1 MQASPSPFEF
11 SLSFKLS
18 FELSFKYSFKNTR
31 PAQENRGRAWLAV

>member
-18 FELSFKYSFKNTR
+18 FKNSFKETR
-31 PAQENRGRAWLAV
+31 TAQENRGRAWLAV

>member
-18 FELSFKYSFKNTR
+18 FKNSFKKTR
-31 PAQENRGRAWLAV
+31 TAQENRGRAWLAV

>member
-18 FELSFKYSFKNTR
+18 FKNSFKKTR